1 MAKKTGKSW
10 AQLAREQAERVRGD
24 LNPMKRPEVA
34 AKVSASA
41 KQRMADP
48 EVRAAF
54 VAAGGKASRTPELNA
69 QRRVKL
75 QAYWTEERKEAA
87 RLRQMAYQAKVKA
100 ALAVMGE
107 SQHGTNT
114 AT

>member
-1 MAKKTGKSW
+1 MVKRIKKSW
-10 AQLAREQAERVRGD
+10 EQLAREQAERVRGD

-34 AKVSASA
+34 AKIAASQ

-48 EVRAAF
+48 ELRAAF

-69 QRRVKL
+69 QRSVKL
-75 QAYWTEERKEAA
+75 QAYWTDERKEAA
-87 RLRQMAYQAKVKA
+87 RLRQQAYQAKVKA

>member
-1 MAKKTGKSW
+1 MVKRIKKSW
-10 AQLAREQAERVRGD
+10 EQLAREQADRVRGD

-34 AKVSASA
+34 AKVSALA

-48 EVRAAF
+48 ALRAAF

-69 QRRVKL
+69 QRSVKL
-75 QAYWTEERKEAA
+75 RAHWTDERKEEA
-87 RLRQMAYQAKVKA
+87 RQRQQAYQARVKA